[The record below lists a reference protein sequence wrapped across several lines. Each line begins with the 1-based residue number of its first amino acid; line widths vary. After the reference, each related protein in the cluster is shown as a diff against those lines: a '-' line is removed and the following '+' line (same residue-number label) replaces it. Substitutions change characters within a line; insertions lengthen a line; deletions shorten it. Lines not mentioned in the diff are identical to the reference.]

1 MSFLASSFCGP
12 RLELCQPPPPP
23 RCRPPLAAPARRP
36 LGWTGPAPWSTG
48 SKIRR
53 RRRRRRQCLG
63 LRARRTWRTTRRS
76 RTPRRRCPRFANTVS
91 ASMHVEGQRK
101 KMHTHAGLCA
111 PVALPSPPRAHP
123 HPYLFAFVF
132 YFVKHMDIKSV
143 SFPIFAS
150 SARLT
155 PRAQLQE
162 ARGTLLLFQ
171 EAQLQVSQ
179 PQEVRRTMLQQAR
192 RRIPGKWQPRSSGFA
207 IFARW
212 MDGRSGHWK
221 PRAAWRLVA

>member
-1 MSFLASSFCGP
+1 MARSADGGGGGGACAWGFERGGLGGRRGAAERRGAGAPGSQTQCPQACMLKSSAKKCTHMQAFALQSP
-12 RLELCQPPPPP
+12 S
-23 RCRPPLAAPARRP
+23 PL
-36 LGWTGPAPWSTG
+36 
-48 SKIRR
+48 
-53 RRRRRRQCLG
+53 
-63 LRARRTWRTTRRS
+63 
-76 RTPRRRCPRFANTVS
+76 
-91 ASMHVEGQRK
+91 
-101 KMHTHAGLCA
+101 
-111 PVALPSPPRAHP
+111 PPRAHP